1 MDSSNQSPPP
11 LQFGRGE
18 SSVESSPIHTP
29 STATSEHFPSQ
40 HASGRPGLLAD
51 WSISKSSVP
60 NSNRVLQEES
70 ICDDILFP
78 QVGDDLESD
87 AALFLPHEAC
97 RQPDP
102 QYRRHSGTMPSPPIN
117 ITAPSR
123 PGSNSPQKHQSNLSS
138 QFQRPQMDM
147 SQDMDMDGVNGASVK
162 GRQESIGML
171 GTTPYGARSIPTRD
185 GLRRGS
191 TNNLSGSLMGG
202 MSWGGMSMGSYVR
215 DE

>member
-1 MDSSNQSPPP
+1 
-11 LQFGRGE
+11 
-18 SSVESSPIHTP
+18 
-29 STATSEHFPSQ
+29 
-40 HASGRPGLLAD
+40 
-51 WSISKSSVP
+51 
-60 NSNRVLQEES
+60 
-70 ICDDILFP
+70 
-78 QVGDDLESD
+78 
-87 AALFLPHEAC
+87 
-97 RQPDP
+97 
-102 QYRRHSGTMPSPPIN
+102 
-117 ITAPSR
+117 
-123 PGSNSPQKHQSNLSS
+123 
-138 QFQRPQMDM
+138 MDM